1 MGYALSRI
9 TVNPF
14 CVGTFIKIEDCE
26 GGSSCMQCCICVGIY
41 GKHTQV
47 LQMKKNAVVLDVNGT
62 HSLMSVVVL

>member
-26 GGSSCMQCCICVGIY
+26 GGSSYMLCCTCVGIY

-47 LQMKKNAVVLDVNGT
+47 LQMEKKKLLFYWM
-62 HSLMSVVVL
+62 LMALTA